1 MSLQFVEEFWL
12 KRNGGSHGNKF
23 QFVNYNPDF
32 DVYFSK
38 KNSTQMKNFNVF
50 VIDFHSV
57 NL

>member
-50 VIDFHSV
+50 
-57 NL
+57 